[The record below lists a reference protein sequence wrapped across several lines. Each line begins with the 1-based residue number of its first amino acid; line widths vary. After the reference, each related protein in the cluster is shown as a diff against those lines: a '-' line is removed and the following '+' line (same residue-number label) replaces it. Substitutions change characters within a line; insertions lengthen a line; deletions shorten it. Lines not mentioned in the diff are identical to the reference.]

1 MYQTDFRKKV
11 LEVQNKFNL
20 TIDEVA
26 KRFDISR
33 RSVIRWS
40 KRIEPIS
47 DRNSPQR
54 KIDLDALKRDVE
66 KYPDLYMYE
75 RAIKFGVSLAST
87 VPLPNLFSIKSLRNF
102 K

>member
-11 LEVQNKFNL
+11 LEVKSKFNL

-40 KRIEPIS
+40 KRIEPILIEIH
-47 DRNSPQR
+47 P
-54 KIDLDALKRDVE
+54 KE
-66 KYPDLYMYE
+66 K
-75 RAIKFGVSLAST
+75 
-87 VPLPNLFSIKSLRNF
+87 
-102 K
+102 

>member
-1 MYQTDFRKKV
+1 MYQIDFRKKV
-11 LEVQNKFNL
+11 LDVKRKFNL

-40 KRIEPIS
+40 KRIELIS

-54 KIDLDALKRDVE
+54 KIDLDALK
-66 KYPDLYMYE
+66 
-75 RAIKFGVSLAST
+75 
-87 VPLPNLFSIKSLRNF
+87 
-102 K
+102 